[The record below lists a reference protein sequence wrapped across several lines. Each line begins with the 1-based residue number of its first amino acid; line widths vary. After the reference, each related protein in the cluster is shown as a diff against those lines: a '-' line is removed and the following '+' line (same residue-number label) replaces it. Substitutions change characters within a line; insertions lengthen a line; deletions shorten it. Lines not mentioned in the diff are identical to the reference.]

1 MTEIK
6 RFLLPDEMAPVSHY
20 CHATRAGDR
29 VWVSGS
35 VGVRSDGTIPEDTAE
50 QFQVAIDTV
59 DRCLKA
65 AGAEAR
71 HVVKVTV
78 LLTDINDRESDP
90 SGILWRT
97 SPGLDTVRGFGAGL
111 SRNEGRD
118 RGRGGGGE
126 LERADAFT
134 AALQVAPDRV
144 HGEEY

>member
-6 RFLLPDEMAPVSHY
+6 RFLLPDEMEPVSHY

-35 VGVRSDGTIPEDTAE
+35 VGVRSDGTIPEDTVE

-65 AGAEAR
+65 AGAEVR

-78 LLTDINDRESDP
+78 LLTDINDRAAINPIRQAYFGEHRPASTLFEV
-90 SGILWRT
+90 SALV
-97 SPGLDTVRGFGAGL
+97 SPEMKVEIEVEAVVT
-111 SRNEGRD
+111 
-118 RGRGGGGE
+118 
-126 LERADAFT
+126 T
-134 AALQVAPDRV
+134 
-144 HGEEY
+144 

>member
-6 RFLLPDEMAPVSHY
+6 RFLLPDEMEPVSHY

-29 VWVSGS
+29 VWVSGT
-35 VGVRSDGTIPEDTAE
+35 VGVRSDGTIPEDTVE

-78 LLTDINDRESDP
+78 LLTDINDRSAINPIRQAYFGEHRPASTLFEVSALVSP
-90 SGILWRT
+90 EMKVEIEVEAVVT
-97 SPGLDTVRGFGAGL
+97 S
-111 SRNEGRD
+111 
-118 RGRGGGGE
+118 
-126 LERADAFT
+126 
-134 AALQVAPDRV
+134 
-144 HGEEY
+144 

>member
-1 MTEIK
+1 MTGIK
-6 RFLLPDEMAPVSHY
+6 RFLLPDEREPVSHF

-35 VGVRSDGTIPEDTAE
+35 VGVRSDGTIPEDTVE

-78 LLTDINDRESDP
+78 LLTDINDRAAINPIRQKYFGEHRPASTLFEV
-90 SGILWRT
+90 SALV
-97 SPGLDTVRGFGAGL
+97 SPEMKVEIEVEAVVT
-111 SRNEGRD
+111 N
-118 RGRGGGGE
+118 
-126 LERADAFT
+126 
-134 AALQVAPDRV
+134 
-144 HGEEY
+144 

>member
-6 RFLLPDEMAPVSHY
+6 RFLLPDEREPVSHF

-35 VGVRSDGTIPEDTAE
+35 VGVRSDGTIPEDTVE

-78 LLTDINDRESDP
+78 LLTDINDRAAINPIRQKYFGEHRPASTLFEV
-90 SGILWRT
+90 SALV
-97 SPGLDTVRGFGAGL
+97 SPEMKVEIEVEAVVT
-111 SRNEGRD
+111 N
-118 RGRGGGGE
+118 
-126 LERADAFT
+126 
-134 AALQVAPDRV
+134 
-144 HGEEY
+144 

>member
-6 RFLLPDEMAPVSHY
+6 RFLLPDEMEPVSHY

-35 VGVRSDGTIPEDTAE
+35 VGVRSDGTIPEDTVE

-59 DRCLKA
+59 DRCLRA

-78 LLTDINDRESDP
+78 LLTDINDRAAINP
-90 SGILWRT
+90 IRQAY
-97 SPGLDTVRGFGAGL
+97 FGEHRPASTL
-111 SRNEGRD
+111 FEVS
-118 RGRGGGGE
+118 
-126 LERADAFT
+126 
-134 AALQVAPDRV
+134 ALVAPEMKV
-144 HGEEY
+144 EIEVEAVIMN

>member
-6 RFLLPDEMAPVSHY
+6 RFLLQDEMEPVSHY

-29 VWVSGS
+29 VWVSGT

-50 QFQVAIDTV
+50 QFQVAIDAV

-78 LLTDINDRESDP
+78 LLTDINDRAAINPIRQAYFGEHRPASTLFEV
-90 SGILWRT
+90 SALV
-97 SPGLDTVRGFGAGL
+97 SPEMKVEIEVEAVVT
-111 SRNEGRD
+111 N
-118 RGRGGGGE
+118 
-126 LERADAFT
+126 
-134 AALQVAPDRV
+134 
-144 HGEEY
+144 

>member
-1 MTEIK
+1 MTEIE

-20 CHATRAGDR
+20 CHVTRAGDR
-29 VWVSGS
+29 VWVSGT

-78 LLTDINDRESDP
+78 LLTDINDRAAINP
-90 SGILWRT
+90 IRQAY
-97 SPGLDTVRGFGAGL
+97 FGEHRPASTL
-111 SRNEGRD
+111 FEVS
-118 RGRGGGGE
+118 
-126 LERADAFT
+126 
-134 AALQVAPDRV
+134 ALVAPEMKVEIEVEAVMTD
-144 HGEEY
+144 

>member
-6 RFLLPDEMAPVSHY
+6 RFMLPDEMEPVSYY

-29 VWVSGS
+29 VWVSGT

-50 QFQVAIDTV
+50 QFQVAIDAI

-78 LLTDINDRESDP
+78 LLTDINDRAAINPIRQAYFGEHRPASTLFEV
-90 SGILWRT
+90 SGLV
-97 SPGLDTVRGFGAGL
+97 SPEMKVEIEVEAVVTD
-111 SRNEGRD
+111 
-118 RGRGGGGE
+118 
-126 LERADAFT
+126 
-134 AALQVAPDRV
+134 
-144 HGEEY
+144 